1 MHVVNNHKPD
11 HRLVTSPHVLLLRTH
26 AYYPPVNVKPHLP
39 QAGQRWGFA
48 NFNCEMPHPSGKCCS
63 LLIPTPQDRELTQI
77 FFSRQYKESPNVVRH
92 TAGIESLFVCF
103 TNAPT
108 LQGTILHN
116 NPLLI
121 STHCQIWPWGRW
133 GLTLTGAQLPIY
145 APVRILPLPF
155 QISPTTPPSPKMHYS
170 ILTEL

>member
-77 FFSRQYKESPNVVRH
+77 FFSRQFK
-92 TAGIESLFVCF
+92 CK
-103 TNAPT
+103 
-108 LQGTILHN
+108 
-116 NPLLI
+116 
-121 STHCQIWPWGRW
+121 THCRHGEPFCLFYKCLYPGDNFTQQSPTN
-133 GLTLTGAQLPIY
+133 LH
-145 APVRILPLPF
+145 PLPDLA
-155 QISPTTPPSPKMHYS
+155 MG
-170 ILTEL
+170 